1 MIRGLSERA
10 EKIRGGGVDPHVD
23 NMLRIT
29 NDGRKLALDMRLIQP
44 LAPDDPDGKVA
55 VCARNVYRIW
65 EQTKEKRSAQLVF
78 CDLSTP
84 TTDGSFSVYD
94 DLKKKLMDAGIPEEE
109 IAFIHTADSEAKK
122 KELFSKLPCMTWT
135 APGGP
140 LICSSGWGVSSARE
154 MKTKRWKSIGM

>member
-1 MIRGLSERA
+1 MPAGLN
-10 EKIRGGGVDPHVD
+10 PHVD

-29 NDGRKLALDMRLIQP
+29 NDGRKLALDMRLINP
-44 LAPDDPDGKVA
+44 LGRRRLQWQGGCLRPECVPHLGTDQ
-55 VCARNVYRIW
+55 
-65 EQTKEKRSAQLVF
+65 EEKRSAQLVF

-122 KELFSKLPCMTWT
+122 KELFSKVPRR
-135 APGGP
+135 AGAGAAGGP
-140 LICSSGWGVSSARE
+140 RPKWAQAPMCRTA
-154 MKTKRWKSIGM
+154 